1 MYKMNYDRA
10 VLALWDEKL
19 KEELHEAYY
28 AFIPEMRNFISN
40 PKIILEIER
49 RPPKKRGSRLL
60 EILSKWIL
68 ELREPDPFEL
78 RAFVIGRYEL
88 LNDCINRVFDRGG
101 ILVQV
106 GCRGF
111 LGWAGGLRS

>member
-40 PKIILEIER
+40 PKIILQ
-49 RPPKKRGSRLL
+49 RPPKKRSPMLF

-68 ELREPDPFEL
+68 ELEEPNPVEL
-78 RAFVIGRYEL
+78 TVFLLRHHEL
-88 LNDCINRVFDRGG
+88 LNDRINRILDKDE

-106 GCRGF
+106 KRRRL
-111 LGWAGGLRS
+111 LG

>member
-28 AFIPEMRNFISN
+28 AFIPEMRNFIAN
-40 PKIILEIER
+40 PKLILEIEKR
-49 RPPKKRGSRLL
+49 LPKKSGSRMFK
-60 EILSKWIL
+60 ILSKWIL

-78 RAFVIGRYEL
+78 RAFVIRHHEL
-88 LNDCINRVFDRGG
+88 LNDRINR
-101 ILVQV
+101 ILDKDEIMVQV
-106 GCRGF
+106 KRRRL
-111 LGWAGGLRS
+111 LG

>member
-19 KEELHEAYY
+19 KEDLHEAYY

-40 PKIILEIER
+40 PKIILQ
-49 RPPKKRGSRLL
+49 RPPKKRSPMLF

-68 ELREPDPFEL
+68 ELEEPNPVEL
-78 RAFVIGRYEL
+78 TVFLLRHHEL
-88 LNDCINRVFDRGG
+88 LNDRINRILDKDE

-106 GCRGF
+106 KRRRL
-111 LGWAGGLRS
+111 LG